1 MRKITCIGCRR
12 ESFRYI
18 EAPLAFGCPYCGK
31 IMARDDAE
39 AAWQP
44 AKPLPGR
51 PEYVK
56 PGWLRPGAQ
65 LRMDDKIFTVF
76 NILTYH
82 AYWEEWDSEDQ
93 RWARG
98 AGKQDEWYAEAA
110 DGETLCLEIDDGL
123 HFIRREQE
131 RPAAAVCRRFQSN
144 DPHCIERGEYYLY
157 GFEGEDDEPL
167 DRRHYKYSVLDEQGD
182 LCAEWLLDNF
192 EGSVRFY
199 RYHYVSATELE
210 RMRVRDE
217 SELRGYADRLP
228 GLAFYRLALGIAALC
243 LLVLWL
249 GSLGRSDQ
257 TLARTRIPFS
267 AYQPDDSLQ
276 RSQSLGRFRLAP
288 QRAYRVDL
296 RCELPE
302 NAAAGFDL
310 TLVQVSDGQVV
321 NSIGCEFATES
332 GVDSD
337 GAWTESTLEDHFYFQ
352 SGLGGELEAFVS
364 PARTA
369 FSGMPLRGGYLTFTV
384 APLTLSRY
392 YFIGFFILGAAFFV
406 FQWKLENTRVAL
418 GLAGGAWL
426 HTARDGMAR
435 SAAQY

>member
-1 MRKITCIGCRR
+1 MRKITCITCRR
-12 ESFRYI
+12 ESPRYL

-31 IMARDDAE
+31 IKVRESVE
-39 AAWQP
+39 AAWQE
-44 AKPLPGR
+44 AKPLPAR

-65 LRMDDKIFTVF
+65 LRIADKIFTVF

-82 AYWEEWDSEDQ
+82 AFWEEWDAEDQ
-93 RWARG
+93 RWVRG
-98 AGKQDEWYAEAA
+98 TGNNEEWYAEAA
-110 DGETLCLEIDDGL
+110 DGDTLCLEIDDGL
-123 HFIRREQE
+123 HYIRREQA
-131 RPAAAVCRRFQSN
+131 RPAAAICRQFQTN
-144 DPHCIERGEYYLY
+144 DRLCIERGEFHLY

-167 DRRHYKYSVLDEQGD
+167 DRRYYKYRVLDEQGD
-182 LCAEWLLDNF
+182 LCAEWLAEDF
-192 EGSVRFY
+192 DGSVRFY
-199 RYHYVSATELE
+199 RYHYVSATALE

-217 SELRGYADRLP
+217 SELRGHADRLP
-228 GLAFYRLALGIAALC
+228 GLSFNRLVLGIAALC
-243 LLVLWL
+243 FLVLWL
-249 GSLGRSDQ
+249 GSLGREKQAAVS
-257 TLARTRIPFS
+257 TRMPFS
-267 AYQPDDSLQ
+267 AYRPDDSLQ

-352 SGLGGELEAFVS
+352 SGAGGELEAFAS
-364 PARTA
+364 PARAA
-369 FSGMPLRGGYLTFTV
+369 FSDMPLHGGYLTFTV

-392 YFIGFFILGAAFFV
+392 YFIGFFIVGAAFFV

-418 GLAGGAWL
+418 GLEGGALL
-426 HTARDGMAR
+426 HAARDGMAR
-435 SAAQY
+435 SAAQ